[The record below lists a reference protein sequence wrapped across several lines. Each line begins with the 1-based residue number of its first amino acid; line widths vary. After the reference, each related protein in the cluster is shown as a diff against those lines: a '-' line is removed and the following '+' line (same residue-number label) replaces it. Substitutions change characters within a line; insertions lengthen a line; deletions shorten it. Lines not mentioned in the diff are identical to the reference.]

1 VPRDN
6 EAICFPVKL
15 FFFLLRFN
23 AVKVL
28 SLHST
33 KASREDTVGE
43 NSATY
48 LFLLVFTLWSSL
60 PSSELEPSLLS
71 AERNITLTQLK
82 GQPRCS
88 GRQQAAEALKPAH
101 LKTDWISLRHL
112 HSLHEFALFDAYSSL
127 MRCTLEKIPDC

>member
-1 VPRDN
+1 MVTKGQSSS
-6 EAICFPVKL
+6 IQWGLL
-15 FFFLLRFN
+15 FLPDKTWLLRMG
-23 AVKVL
+23 
-28 SLHST
+28 T